1 VSTAHQAK
9 DDSAAFE
16 AIADVETLQEFVAT
30 LMPVVNEGKLQLT
43 DDGLRTVAVDPA
55 NVAMIDSTL
64 PAETFEHYERSGAI
78 DVIGINLERFDEVL
92 GFGDSDDVVELVL
105 DAETRTLTATIDALE
120 YTLALIDP
128 DAIRQEPDL
137 PDLDLT
143 AEIVLEGR
151 DLDRGLT
158 ATDMVGD
165 HATMRSEPDDEA
177 EAFVIEAEGD
187 TDAASLAFGSAD
199 VIDATVDESAV
210 SIFSI
215 DYLKEVTKPIGAD
228 TEVRVDLGTEF
239 PAELRFEYADG
250 AGDALYVVAPRIT
263 ND

>member
-1 VSTAHQAK
+1 MSTAQPDT

-16 AIADVETLQEFVAT
+16 AIVDVQTLQEFVAT
-30 LMPVVNEGKLQLT
+30 LTPVVNEGKLQLT

-64 PAETFEHYERSGAI
+64 LAAAFDHYERSGAI

-92 GFGDSDDVVELVL
+92 GFGDSNDVVELVL
-105 DAETRTLTATIDALE
+105 DAETRTLTVTIDALE

-165 HATMRSEPDDEA
+165 HVTLRSEKDDEA
-177 EAFVIEAEGD
+177 EAFVLEAEGD
-187 TDAASLAFGSAD
+187 TDTASLAFDRAD
-199 VIDATVDESAV
+199 VIDATVDESA
-210 SIFSI
+210 SSFFSI
-215 DYLKEVTKPIGAD
+215 DYLNEVTKPISAD

-239 PAELRFEYADG
+239 PIELCFEYADG

-263 ND
+263 TD

>member
-1 VSTAHQAK
+1 MSTAHPDT

-16 AIADVETLQEFVAT
+16 AIVDVGTLQEFVAT
-30 LMPVVNEGKLQLT
+30 LTPVVSEGKLQLT

-55 NVAMIDSTL
+55 DVAMTDSTL

-158 ATDMVGD
+158 ALTWS
-165 HATMRSEPDDEA
+165 T
-177 EAFVIEAEGD
+177 
-187 TDAASLAFGSAD
+187 T
-199 VIDATVDESAV
+199 T
-210 SIFSI
+210 
-215 DYLKEVTKPIGAD
+215 
-228 TEVRVDLGTEF
+228 
-239 PAELRFEYADG
+239 
-250 AGDALYVVAPRIT
+250 
-263 ND
+263 